1 MAQSRLDKK
10 LEARGN
16 GVIVSYFDYTHIVEH
31 EDISLSLDYEN
42 E

>member
-1 MAQSRLDKK
+1 MAMSRLDKK

-16 GVIVSYFDYTHIVEH
+16 GVIVSYFDYTHLVEH
-31 EDISLSLDYEN
+31 EDIRICLDYEN